1 MDSAF
6 GADEKNAGF
15 GFMAWLRSAIAI
27 PFFFIILILASTV
40 AIVLFIVSAGKLKNE
55 LIRHVGRFIGISM
68 LMMLGVRLNIH
79 YGNHDI
85 NSQVVYIVN
94 HSSTLDLFIIISL
107 GLPRVRYVAKYELQF
122 NPFFFLLGRLTGQ
135 IFINRSNSASSVME
149 LQKSYNRVRKQG
161 LSVLVAPEG
170 SRKHEMPVG
179 PFKKGAFRIA
189 QDLKLPVVPVFIDG
203 AAELCPG
210 GALLS
215 HSGTVNVWFHKSVS
229 LQGLDEEELSRKIED
244 LRNTYIR
251 WSNEGFSETTSAG

>member
-6 GADEKNAGF
+6 SADEKNAGF
-15 GFMAWLRSAIAI
+15 GLMAWLRSVIAI
-27 PFFFIILILASTV
+27 PLFFIILILASTV
-40 AIVLFIVSAGKLKNE
+40 AIALFILSAGKLKNE
-55 LIRHVGRFIGISM
+55 LICHVGRFIGMSM

-79 YGNHDI
+79 YGDHDI
-85 NSQVVYIVN
+85 HRQAVYIVN

-107 GLPRVRYVAKYELQF
+107 GLPRIRYVAKYELQF

-135 IFINRSNSASSVME
+135 IFINRSNSAASVME
-149 LQKSYNRVRKQG
+149 LQKSYTRVRRQG

-179 PFKKGAFRIA
+179 TFKKGAFRIA
-189 QDLKLPVVPVFIDG
+189 QDLQLPVVPVFIDG
-203 AAELCPG
+203 AVDLCPG

-215 HSGTVNVWFHKSVS
+215 RSGTVNVWFGESVS
-229 LQGLDEEELSRKIED
+229 LQGLDEEEFSRKIDD

-251 WSNEGFSETTSAG
+251 WSNAGYSETPAEA

>member
-1 MDSAF
+1 MDSAVT
-6 GADEKNAGF
+6 ADEKNTGF
-15 GFMAWLRSAIAI
+15 GLIARLRSVIAI
-27 PFFFIILILASTV
+27 PFFFIILILASTA
-40 AIVLFIVSAGKLKNE
+40 AIVLFILSAGKLKNK
-55 LIRHVGRFIGISM
+55 LIRHVGRFIGMSM

-79 YGNHDI
+79 YGDHDI
-85 NSQVVYIVN
+85 HRQAVYIVN

-122 NPFFFLLGRLTGQ
+122 NPFFFLMGRLTGQ
-135 IFINRSNSASSVME
+135 IFINRSNSAASVSE
-149 LQKSYNRVRKQG
+149 LQKAYTRVRRHG

-189 QDLKLPVVPVFIDG
+189 QDLNLPVVPVFIEG
-203 AAELCPG
+203 AADLCPG

-215 HSGTVNVWFHKSVS
+215 RPGTVNVWFDKPVT
-229 LQGLDEEELSRKIED
+229 LEGLNEEEFSRKIDD

-251 WSNEGFSETTSAG
+251 WSNAGYSETSTKA